1 MKQKLLTYKGYL
13 NNLYCFSDD
22 AGKKISFKKSRKEL
36 IESYDLTNKTNVNKI
51 FLVSYFVVSE
61 SDTFI
66 LSDMVLKE
74 EITEE

>member
-22 AGKKISFKKSRKEL
+22 SGKKISFKKSRKEL
-36 IESYDLTNKTNVNKI
+36 IESYDLTKKTNVNKI

-66 LSDMVLKE
+66 LSDMVLQE

>member
-1 MKQKLLTYKGYL
+1 MKQKLLTYKGYI

-22 AGKKISFKKSRKEL
+22 TGKKISFKKSRKEL